1 MFCRDAQVDKV
12 CVVVEK
18 VLKDVRS
25 RARERGDH
33 YRGQRELMLVVKF
46 IFLLAPGL
54 WWLRS
59 TSPYTGA
66 DRSCSRRTGARLST
80 ALTPIAKR
88 NASVC

>member
-25 RARERGDH
+25 RARERGDY

-46 IFLLAPGL
+46 HFFVKLRVCGGSAPL
-54 WWLRS
+54 HL
-59 TSPYTGA
+59 TQELIA
-66 DRSCSRRTGARLST
+66 AARDEQELGY
-80 ALTPIAKR
+80 PQH
-88 NASVC
+88 